1 MRKARILAGKFQ
13 EVFDSMSKYDKE
25 VEELLNN
32 PLSAHMKMSL
42 ERKPD
47 GTIAINNLELDPDK
61 PEIEKELF
69 ESAIDKLSR
78 LKIDPAPPPP
88 PIQPQESN
96 PSVSLKKLIDE
107 YLEAVSKD
115 IDDEKTLRGYKSHLD
130 TFLDIIGDIP
140 VNEIT
145 SKRAREAVA
154 TLKQLPPNRNKLSA
168 YRSLSIAAI
177 IELKPPKTLS
187 NTTVKLHINRAKAL
201 FGFGKDEQLCTLNPF
216 GKIKVKNKRRP
227 DQERKPFEDEDLKAL
242 FIPEEKRTKAG
253 YPSRLWVPYL
263 AAYSGMRLEECCQL
277 EISDI
282 IKSPEGIFC
291 FDINDNGDKKLK
303 NPSAHRIVPIHSK
316 LIEKGFLDYVD
327 SLSSGKLFPE
337 LIKGNGKYGH
347 HFSKWFTRYRRKVGV
362 NEEGKTLH
370 SFRHGVATLLK
381 RSDIDE
387 AKVASVL
394 GHQVVGESF
403 GRYGKSYTAQ
413 QLKDVIEIINYGNAI
428 P

>member
-1 MRKARILAGKFQ
+1 MPRKAPSYLLLNGFNIYHLRLPVPKRLQSVIKQREIKRSLRTGNRREALRKSRILAGKYQ
-13 EVFDSMSKYDKE
+13 EAFDQMGKYDEE
-25 VEELLNN
+25 VEKLLNN

-47 GTIAINNLELDPDK
+47 GTITINGLELDPDK

-69 ESAIDKLSR
+69 ESAIDKLSL

-88 PIQPQESN
+88 PIQPQDSK

-115 IDDEKTLRGYKSHLD
+115 IDDEKTLRGYKSHLV

-216 GKIKVKNKRRP
+216 ERIKIKNKLRP
-227 DQERKPFEDEDLKAL
+227 DQERKIFEPEDLKAL
-242 FIPEEKRTKAG
+242 WAVHLLTLTRG
-253 YPSRLWVPYL
+253 
-263 AAYSGMRLEECCQL
+263 ECCYVYFSRIYQV
-277 EISDI
+277 
-282 IKSPEGIFC
+282 
-291 FDINDNGDKKLK
+291 KLRFFSLLL
-303 NPSAHRIVPIHSK
+303 NQGLPIT
-316 LIEKGFLDYVD
+316 I
-327 SLSSGKLFPE
+327 LFTQIYCHTVYNYE
-337 LIKGNGKYGH
+337 LY
-347 HFSKWFTRYRRKVGV
+347 
-362 NEEGKTLH
+362 
-370 SFRHGVATLLK
+370 
-381 RSDIDE
+381 
-387 AKVASVL
+387 
-394 GHQVVGESF
+394 
-403 GRYGKSYTAQ
+403 
-413 QLKDVIEIINYGNAI
+413 
-428 P
+428 